1 MKIAIVGS
9 RTIKDI
15 DISPYIPQETELIIS
30 GGAQGVDMLAEEYAD
45 KHRISKMIL
54 RPKYNLYRKNAPLK
68 RNDEIVE
75 MCDKVIVFWDGKSKG
90 TKHTIEYARKN
101 NKEIEIVTINK

>member
-1 MKIAIVGS
+1 MKIAVVGS

-45 KHRISKMIL
+45 KL
-54 RPKYNLYRKNAPLK
+54 
-68 RNDEIVE
+68 
-75 MCDKVIVFWDGKSKG
+75 
-90 TKHTIEYARKN
+90 TN
-101 NKEIEIVTINK
+101 NF